1 MKKKILCFIIMM
13 TMLWR
18 NTINLYAAEAQDDI
32 ATAYLIDRNNGAV
45 IEVPVEEI
53 SRSVEQEGNRW
64 WCNNA
69 DTF

>member
-1 MKKKILCFIIMM
+1 M
-13 TMLWR
+13 
-18 NTINLYAAEAQDDI
+18 YAAEAQDDI

-64 WCNNA
+64 WCNNE